1 MLQLEVLANPIVQM
15 VLALLAGGTITATVK
30 YALDA
35 KRANAEIGKE
45 LRDEMRGEIDDL
57 RSQMQSLRQSFLLE
71 RRARIN
77 AQSAA
82 WALRKKLD
90 MVIEMLNEL
99 REKEGM
105 ETLSLEEI
113 PGFGVPSTE
122 DLRERMENINSQ
134 INDREFGEEDKTTQV

>member
-1 MLQLEVLANPIVQM
+1 MLAFDTFSSPILQLII
-15 VLALLAGGTITATVK
+15 ALLTGGVITASVK

-57 RSQMQSLRQSFLLE
+57 RTEMQTLREDFLVE

-90 MVIEMLNEL
+90 MVIQMLNEL

-105 ETLSLEEI
+105 ETLALEEI

-122 DLRERMENINSQ
+122 ELRERMENMNSGDHYRQ
-134 INDREFGEEDKTTQV
+134 QNKEKRADR